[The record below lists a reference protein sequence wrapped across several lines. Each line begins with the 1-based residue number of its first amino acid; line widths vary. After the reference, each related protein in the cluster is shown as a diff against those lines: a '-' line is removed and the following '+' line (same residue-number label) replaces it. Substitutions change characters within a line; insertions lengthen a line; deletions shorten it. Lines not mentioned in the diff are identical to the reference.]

1 MKLAVALSKF
11 IILEETYEFL
21 VKEVKKINK
30 MENKT
35 HYRKVYKSDHLGVA
49 DLEELLEDGKSLI
62 FTIKEVKQEL
72 NVTVAGKKGDFN
84 IAYFNEKI
92 KPLVLNATNA
102 KIVSKF
108 NNNSSFVE
116 DWSDTII
123 ELYIDPNVKMKG
135 ELVGGIRIKPIKPTP
150 KEKPIFNE
158 SHFAQAF
165 DRNITIER
173 IKQTRQVTKEV
184 EQKYLDYCNERNN
197 TKN

>member
-1 MKLAVALSKF
+1 
-11 IILEETYEFL
+11 
-21 VKEVKKINK
+21 

-116 DWSDTII
+116 DWSDTTI